1 MKRKVA
7 AKALGR
13 LKDRLRHLT
22 GRTRGRS
29 LDQVVAGLRAY
40 LLGWKQYFQL
50 ARMPFVF
57 RELDEWLRH
66 RLRMLH
72 PVHWKRGRTTFR
84 ELRALGANAVV
95 AATIDAHMRNGWR
108 NNAILLN

>member
-1 MKRKVA
+1 MRNCVRA
-7 AKALGR
+7 TR
-13 LKDRLRHLT
+13 
-22 GRTRGRS
+22 RTRGRS
-29 LDQVVAGLRAY
+29 MGQIVEELRAY

-72 PVHWKRGRTTFR
+72 LVHWKRGQT
-84 ELRALGANAVV
+84 A
-95 AATIDAHMRNGWR
+95 
-108 NNAILLN
+108 